1 MRVISGTARGKKLN
15 SLEGLETRPTL
26 DRVKEALFN
35 ILQFNLKDASI
46 LDLFS
51 GSGALGIEALSRGA
65 KDAVLCDNSR
75 KAVQIINKNLE
86 ETRLVDKAKVINK
99 DYIETIKQLY
109 KQLQKF
115 DIIFLDPPY
124 KSNCVINSIEN
135 ILKYDLLKEDGIII
149 VETDDK
155 NKIDEIKKNNKL
167 EVYDTRKY
175 GIVLIIFI
183 RKG

>member
-109 KQLQKF
+109 KQSQKF

-135 ILKYDLLKEDGIII
+135 ILKYNLLKEDGIII

>member
-1 MRVISGTARGKKLN
+1 MRVISGTARGKKLS
-15 SLEGLETRPTL
+15 SLEGLTTRPTL

-35 ILQFNLKDASI
+35 ILQFDLKGAKI

-65 KDAVLCDNSR
+65 KEAVLCDNSH
-75 KAVQIINKNLE
+75 KAIQIINKNLE
-86 ETRLVDKAKVINK
+86 ETRLIDKAKVVNRG
-99 DYIETIKQLY
+99 YIDAIKQLH
-109 KQLQKF
+109 KQSQKF

-124 KSNCVINSIEN
+124 KTDYVIKSIN
-135 ILKYDLLKEDGIII
+135 YILEYKLIAEDGIIV

-155 NKIDEIKKNNKL
+155 NKIEGIEDNKDL

-175 GIVLIIFI
+175 GIVHVIFI

>member
-1 MRVISGTARGKKLN
+1 MRVISGSARGKKLN
-15 SLEGLETRPTL
+15 SLPGLDTRPTL

-35 ILQFNLKDASI
+35 IIQFDLKDKVI

-51 GSGALGIEALSRGA
+51 GSGAIAIEALSRGA
-65 KDAVLCDNSR
+65 KEAVLCDNSY
-75 KAVQIINKNLE
+75 KAVEVINKNLNDTKLE
-86 ETRLVDKAKVINK
+86 DKAKVIDK
-99 DYIETIKQLY
+99 DYKDALKY
-109 KQLQKF
+109 MSKMNNKF

-124 KSNCVINSIEN
+124 KSKFIEESLEN
-135 ILKYDLLKEDGIII
+135 ITKYDLLNDDGIII

-155 NKIDEIKKNNKL
+155 NKIEEIKKLKKL
-167 EVYDTRKY
+167 EVYDVRKY